1 MRFNENEEFD
11 VLGFLDESMPNM
23 PKVHI
28 NPNDQLYFFI
38 ESLSPFPKS
47 VNANVNRKS
56 IQIYA
61 NELFRFDFVDDIN
74 DTATSRKEN
83 LRSFLKDYL
92 IICNPSFKRNDND
105 GEIYIQGHNINL
117 VRKDINFN
125 INKSTTYI
133 AIPFFD
139 KDSRTSIK
147 SKNAF
152 IKNLYDEKTVGN
164 PVGWSKEDEDYSR
177 NIMWIDDEDHRT
189 LVGEIIGQNYSQYG
203 VTYEFDDANS
213 YKVELSITND
223 EDWFYAEY
231 IRPNGSVIFVPQ
243 NIYNKKIDQ
252 KNHLN
257 LFESLNMGNENPN
270 IEEIDNSEMAI
281 LKKEGEI
288 ISEDIHEKEAQFIDR
303 LDYLAERTNHLHYD
317 KKDLINFH
325 TSLKGDSLTILSG
338 LSGTGKSQLVR
349 TYARGLGVTNNLRF
363 IPVRPFWEDDSDLLG
378 YVDTVNFVY
387 RPGDSGLLDLLI
399 DASEN
404 PDNIY
409 MVCFDEMNLSKVE
422 HYFSQFLSVLELESG
437 KRKLRLYNPE
447 LKTKLYNSSK
457 YDSEISIDSNVI
469 FVGTINTDESTYQFS
484 DKVLDRSNVIPLQ
497 IVPFGEVQNKKNVDA
512 KKVNAEEFIIK
523 NDDFKKFRKS
533 NPQYALTQ
541 KEKEMLWEIH
551 LEINSHD
558 RNVGIGWRILNQI
571 DEYLQNIPRDS
582 ELSRE
587 EALDYQLLQRI
598 LTKIR
603 GSEEQLSGMLGSWD
617 NTNSTNNIGTLE
629 SILNSYSDSS
639 SFEKSKKIIR
649 EKARELKLHGFTI

>member
-1 MRFNENEEFD
+1 
-11 VLGFLDESMPNM
+11 MP
-23 PKVHI
+23 
-28 NPNDQLYFFI
+28 
-38 ESLSPFPKS
+38 
-47 VNANVNRKS
+47 
-56 IQIYA
+56 
-61 NELFRFDFVDDIN
+61 LF
-74 DTATSRKEN
+74 
-83 LRSFLKDYL
+83 
-92 IICNPSFKRNDND
+92 
-105 GEIYIQGHNINL
+105 
-117 VRKDINFN
+117 
-125 INKSTTYI
+125 
-133 AIPFFD
+133 
-139 KDSRTSIK
+139 
-147 SKNAF
+147 
-152 IKNLYDEKTVGN
+152 
-164 PVGWSKEDEDYSR
+164 
-177 NIMWIDDEDHRT
+177 
-189 LVGEIIGQNYSQYG
+189 
-203 VTYEFDDANS
+203 
-213 YKVELSITND
+213 
-223 EDWFYAEY
+223 
-231 IRPNGSVIFVPQ
+231 
-243 NIYNKKIDQ
+243 
-252 KNHLN
+252 
-257 LFESLNMGNENPN
+257 
-270 IEEIDNSEMAI
+270 
-281 LKKEGEI
+281 
-288 ISEDIHEKEAQFIDR
+288 HEKEAQFIDR

-399 DASEN
+399 DASKN

-457 YDSEISIDSNVI
+457 YDSEISIDSNVL

-497 IVPFGEVQNKKNVDA
+497 IVPFGDIQNKKNVDA

-587 EALDYQLLQRI
+587 EALDYQILQRI

-629 SILNSYSDSS
+629 NILNSYSDSS

>member
-11 VLGFLDESMPNM
+11 VLGFLDESMP
-23 PKVHI
+23 KVHI

-38 ESLSPFPKS
+38 ELLSPFPKS

>member
-1 MRFNENEEFD
+1 MRFNENEDFD
-11 VLGFLDESMPNM
+11 VLGFLDESIS
-23 PKVHI
+23 KVYI
-28 NPNDQLYFFI
+28 NRKNELYFFI
-38 ESLSPFPKS
+38 ELLSPFPKS

-61 NELFRFDFVDDIN
+61 NELFRFDFVDDID
-74 DTATSRKEN
+74 DTPDSRKEN
-83 LRSFLKDYL
+83 LKSFLKDYL
-92 IICNPSFKRNDND
+92 IICNPYFKRDDDD

-117 VRKDINFN
+117 VRKDTNFN
-125 INKSTTYI
+125 INRSTIYI

-139 KDSRTSIK
+139 IKSRTSIQ

-177 NIMWIDDEDHRT
+177 NIMWIDDDDHRT

-203 VTYEFDDANS
+203 VTYEFDDGNS

-223 EDWFYAEY
+223 EDWFYGEY
-231 IRPNGSVIFVPQ
+231 RRPNGSVIFVPQ
-243 NIYNKKIDQ
+243 NIYNEKIDQ

-257 LFESLNMGNENPN
+257 LFESLNIENENPK
-270 IEEIDNSEMAI
+270 IEKIDNSEMAI

-288 ISEDIHEKEAQFIDR
+288 LSEDIHEKEAQFIDR
-303 LDYLAERTNHLHYD
+303 LDYLAERTNHLHYN

-399 DASEN
+399 DASKN

-497 IVPFGEVQNKKNVDA
+497 IVPFGDVQNKKNVDA

-587 EALDYQLLQRI
+587 EALDYQILQRI

-603 GSEEQLSGMLGSWD
+603 GSEEQLSGMLGNWD
-617 NTNSTNNIGTLE
+617 NTNSPNNIGTLE
-629 SILNSYSDSS
+629 NILNSYSDSS

>member
-11 VLGFLDESMPNM
+11 VLGFLDESMP
-23 PKVHI
+23 KVHI

-38 ESLSPFPKS
+38 ELLSPFPKS

-281 LKKEGEI
+281 LNKEGEI

>member
-11 VLGFLDESMPNM
+11 VLGFLDESMP
-23 PKVHI
+23 KVHI

-38 ESLSPFPKS
+38 ELLSPFPKS

-125 INKSTTYI
+125 NNRSTTYI

-139 KDSRTSIK
+139 IKSRKSIE

-231 IRPNGSVIFVPQ
+231 RRPNGSVIFVPQ

>member
-11 VLGFLDESMPNM
+11 VLGFWDESISQ
-23 PKVHI
+23 VRI
-28 NPNDQLYFFI
+28 NHNNQLYFFI
-38 ESLSPFPKS
+38 ELLSPFPKS
-47 VNANVNRKS
+47 VNANVNKKI

-61 NELFRFDFVDDIN
+61 NELFRFDFVDDMD
-74 DTATSRKEN
+74 DTPDSRKEN
-83 LRSFLKDYL
+83 LKGFLKDYL
-92 IICNPSFKRNDND
+92 IICNPSFKQNDDD

-125 INKSTTYI
+125 NNRSTTYI

-139 KDSRTSIK
+139 IKSRKSIE

-177 NIMWIDDEDHRT
+177 NIIWIDDDDHRT

-203 VTYEFDDANS
+203 VTYDFDDANS
-213 YKVELSITND
+213 YKIELSITND
-223 EDWFYAEY
+223 EDWFYGEY
-231 IRPNGSVIFVPQ
+231 RRPNGSVIFVPQ

-257 LFESLNMGNENPN
+257 LFESLNIVKENFK
-270 IEEIDNSEMAI
+270 IEEIDNSEMSI
-281 LKKEGEI
+281 LKKEDEI
-288 ISEDIHEKEAQFIDR
+288 PFEDIHEKEAQFIDR

-399 DASEN
+399 DASKN

-457 YDSEISIDSNVI
+457 YDSEISIDSNVL

-497 IVPFGEVQNKKNVDA
+497 IVPFGDIQNKKNVDA

-551 LEINSHD
+551 IEINSHD

-587 EALDYQLLQRI
+587 EALDYQILQRI

-629 SILNSYSDSS
+629 NILNSYSDSS